1 MFISA
6 LNKEL
11 DTLDYALRLSQNEQ
25 DGDMYLIMVNT
36 NQDAVTELATTFT
49 AVDMAFIRELVLNLY
64 VYKYRTRL
72 LTYFSL
78 V

>member
-11 DTLDYALRLSQNEQ
+11 DTLDYSLRLSRNEQ

-36 NQDAVTELATTFT
+36 NQDAVTELATMFT

>member
-11 DTLDYALRLSQNEQ
+11 DTLDYSLRLSRNEQ

-64 VYKYRTRL
+64 AYKYRTRL